1 MANMHNYLEEK
12 LLNYIF
18 RGQNFTRP
26 TTLWIA
32 LCEDEIEDD
41 TEMADLP
48 EVEGTGYERKS
59 ISCATTA
66 WADPASGDGIT
77 SNSEEIKWEN
87 VQWEATIKSI
97 AICDAG
103 PARKTGNILFW
114 GDLTKEK
121 VVTQD
126 DSISF
131 AANSLSIQIDN

>member
-1 MANMHNYLEEK
+1 MANMHNFLENK

-18 RGQNFTRP
+18 RGQSWSP
-26 TTLWIA
+26 PGSLYIA
-32 LCEDEIEDD
+32 LCEDEVQDD

-48 EVEGTGYERKS
+48 EPDSAEYERKE
-59 ISCATTA
+59 ITRAVGKWT
-66 WADPASGDGIT
+66 DPEQNDGII
-77 SNSEEIKWEN
+77 SNVEEIKWEN

-97 AICDAG
+97 AIVTSGTKGQGD
-103 PARKTGNILFW
+103 ILFW

-131 AANSLSIQIDN
+131 AANSLSVQIDN